1 MRRWRRSAHVC
12 DLTKWRP
19 TGSLHVRSF
28 FSLLFC
34 FAGRERG
41 FLACSLLRAVL
52 CSSTQLAMLLQ
63 PPHPLTLVW
72 ITFRAD
78 QLTCWFWKETWRL
91 CRGWVTRIGLIPST
105 SWLSVCFFF
114 SSFKIPAWLW
124 DLWMF
129 DFFPIHFQVCT
140 PSPLFHWMLHT
151 HQFFFPSTSPSPKC
165 DLTVEYQVSKSM
177 ACSRPW
183 TEIHILW
190 KGRGDAVDITNGWV
204 SAPEVE

>member
-1 MRRWRRSAHVC
+1 
-12 DLTKWRP
+12 
-19 TGSLHVRSF
+19 
-28 FSLLFC
+28 
-34 FAGRERG
+34 
-41 FLACSLLRAVL
+41 
-52 CSSTQLAMLLQ
+52 MLLQ

-91 CRGWVTRIGLIPST
+91 CRGWVTRIGPIPST

-140 PSPLFHWMLHT
+140 PLPLFHWMLHT
-151 HQFFFPSTSPSPKC
+151 HQFFFPSTPQSEMWLDCRISGVKEHGLQP
-165 DLTVEYQVSKSM
+165 TVDRNSYIVERQGR
-177 ACSRPW
+177 CSWYYKWMSQCP
-183 TEIHILW
+183 
-190 KGRGDAVDITNGWV
+190 RGWIISSN
-204 SAPEVE
+204 SF